1 MTPGRL
7 ALYLAAVFGFVAFVS
22 ALRWARGNNDSR
34 TIFRLAYHGMTL
46 ALALASVLLMLAIVM
61 HDFRYAYVV
70 NYTSRDLPTLY
81 LVSAF
86 WGGQEGTFLLWALMG
101 ALIGYPLFRKTAWE
115 PAAVM
120 VCYLPTILFLIGLMF
135 DSGGNPFGLSPQVP
149 ADGFGLN
156 ILLQDPW
163 MATHP
168 PAVFLGYAAMT
179 VPAALALAALFKREE
194 SEWLDTGL
202 RWSLIAFVSL
212 GTGIILGGFWAY
224 KVLGWGGFWGW
235 DPVENASLV
244 PWIVVA
250 ALVHGL
256 VVQKATNSL
265 QRTNLVLALS
275 GYLLVVYATFLTRSG
290 VLADFSV
297 HSFPK
302 GTLYRWL
309 VAGMLAMLAVSAYA
323 LLRRKAPH
331 GQPVETS
338 FSWPFLLSSMAVLL
352 VMSATLVLIG
362 TSWPIL
368 TSFME
373 RPTIPSMPFYN
384 RVSLPLYVVVLLIL
398 GVAPFSGWK
407 LPSWRML
414 NKGVWISLAIA
425 AAATGFAFAAG
436 GRGLGYLL
444 LFFAASLALTSNVI
458 RFVNVARMRLL
469 NTGASLSH
477 LGFAMMVIGIVA
489 SSAWDREAELQL
501 PLGQP
506 VEALERTL
514 TYRGHVEGSS
524 PKERWRV
531 DVAGPGENVVPAITT
546 MYQKQR
552 SGAEP
557 ELVRKPAILRSLG
570 HDLYLVPVGLQP
582 NQQMIDL
589 IQGQP
594 VRRGNVQLTFDRF
607 ETESMGDP
615 GAGMKVLAVIKIE
628 PDGEDE
634 ETVKLPMV
642 AAGAQMAGE
651 LVRPASLPGTTLKL
665 DRMAVE
671 QKLVRVEIHDPG
683 GSETLLTT
691 VTIKPL
697 MNVLWSGTIVMA
709 LGCVVAATR
718 RYVEKRAMLAAAPQP
733 AEDDEPRASRAAPRR
748 KKRRRKS
755 G

>member
-1 MTPGRL
+1 M
-7 ALYLAAVFGFVAFVS
+7 A
-22 ALRWARGNNDSR
+22 
-34 TIFRLAYHGMTL
+34 
-46 ALALASVLLMLAIVM
+46 
-61 HDFRYAYVV
+61 
-70 NYTSRDLPTLY
+70 
-81 LVSAF
+81 
-86 WGGQEGTFLLWALMG
+86 
-101 ALIGYPLFRKTAWE
+101 
-115 PAAVM
+115 
-120 VCYLPTILFLIGLMF
+120 CYLPTILFLIGLML
-135 DSGGNPFGLSPQVP
+135 DPGGNPFRLSPQVP

-163 MATHP
+163 MASHP
-168 PAVFLGYAAMT
+168 PAVFLGYAAMS
-179 VPAALALAALFKREE
+179 VPAALALAALFKWEE

-202 RWSLIAFVSL
+202 RWSLIAFIAL
-212 GTGIILGGFWAY
+212 GVGIILGGFWAY

-244 PWIVVA
+244 PWIVVT

-256 VVQKATNSL
+256 IVQKATNSL
-265 QRTNLVLALS
+265 QRTNVVLALS

-309 VAGMLAMLAVSAYA
+309 VAGMLGMLAVSAYA
-323 LLRRKAPH
+323 LIRRKAPQ
-331 GQPVETS
+331 GRPVETS

-352 VMSATLVLIG
+352 VMSASLVLIG

-384 RVSLPLYVVVLLIL
+384 RVSLPLYVVLLLAL

-414 NKGVWISLAIA
+414 HKGVWISLTVA
-425 AAATGFAFAAG
+425 AAATGAAFAAG

-444 LFFAASLALTSNVI
+444 LFFAASFALTSNLI
-458 RFVNVARMRLL
+458 RLVNVARTRWL
-469 NTGASLSH
+469 NTGAALSH
-477 LGFAMMVIGIVA
+477 LGFAMMIVGIVA

-501 PLGQP
+501 PLDQP

-524 PKERWRV
+524 PKEQWRI
-531 DVAGPGENVVPAITT
+531 DVAGPGDDVVPAVTT
-546 MYQKQR
+546 MYQMQQ
-552 SGAEP
+552 GNAEP
-557 ELVRKPAILRSLG
+557 QLVREPAILRSLG
-570 HDLYLVPVGLQP
+570 HDVYLVPVGLQP

-589 IQGQP
+589 VQGQP
-594 VRRGNVQLTFDRF
+594 ARRGKVQLTFDRF
-607 ETESMGDP
+607 ETESMGEP
-615 GAGMKVLAVIKIE
+615 GAGMRVLAVIKIE
-628 PDGEDE
+628 PDGRDE
-634 ETVKLPMV
+634 EIVKLPMV
-642 AAGAQMAGE
+642 AAGAQMVGE
-651 LVRPASLPGTTLKL
+651 PVRAVSLPGTTLKL

-671 QKLVRVEIHDPG
+671 QKLVRVEIQDPG
-683 GSETLLTT
+683 GAETLLTT
-691 VTIKPL
+691 VTLKPL

-718 RYVEKRAMLAAAPQP
+718 RYVEKRAMLAAAAA
-733 AEDDEPRASRAAPRR
+733 AEPPDDEPRASAPKPRH
-748 KKRRRKS
+748 KKRKRKS
-755 G
+755 K